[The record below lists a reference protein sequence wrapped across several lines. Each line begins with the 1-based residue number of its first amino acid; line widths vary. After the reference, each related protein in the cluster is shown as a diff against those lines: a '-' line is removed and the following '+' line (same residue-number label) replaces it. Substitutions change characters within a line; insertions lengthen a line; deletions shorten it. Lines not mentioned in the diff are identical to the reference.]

1 MIYMIS
7 LSKLGKSEK
16 RHEIVLL
23 VIFVIYILLDIQTPE
38 RLAELIDNI
47 YGNIVVVLI
56 AITIF
61 ANTNPVVGVIAF
73 IAAYE
78 LIKRSRSRNF
88 PPSEHSKMLEFSD
101 YNAFPVTLEEQMV
114 AKMAP
119 LVIHSADPNL
129 NYKPTLDSLYDAA
142 PIDYEGV
149 I

>member
-88 PPSEHSKMLEFSD
+88 S
-101 YNAFPVTLEEQMV
+101 
-114 AKMAP
+114 
-119 LVIHSADPNL
+119 
-129 NYKPTLDSLYDAA
+129 
-142 PIDYEGV
+142 
-149 I
+149 